1 MSEDVTVTIS
11 VSREAAQ
18 LLRDTDKA
26 KRIGRL
32 VSDMLRPA
40 TPETDPLATLIAV
53 VKAEARADGLTD
65 AAIDAELA
73 AYNAERRL

>member
-1 MSEDVTVTIS
+1 MWTVTIS

-18 LLRDTDKA
+18 LLRDADKA

-40 TPETDPLATLIAV
+40 TPETDPLAALIAA
-53 VKAEARADGLTD
+53 VKTDARADGLTD

-73 AYNAERRL
+73 AYNAERRI